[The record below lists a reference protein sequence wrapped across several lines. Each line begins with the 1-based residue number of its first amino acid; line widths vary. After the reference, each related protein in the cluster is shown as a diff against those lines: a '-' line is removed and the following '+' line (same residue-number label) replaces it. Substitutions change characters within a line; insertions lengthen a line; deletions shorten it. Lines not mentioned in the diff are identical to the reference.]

1 MAAEQGYVEAQGKLC
16 FMYAKGRGVEQDYA
30 EAVRWSRLAAEQG
43 FVEGLLLLA
52 SCYGNGEGV
61 PQDFI
66 QAQMWLNLATERLS
80 TERSCELM

>member
-1 MAAEQGYVEAQGKLC
+1 MAAEQGY
-16 FMYAKGRGVEQDYA
+16 
-30 EAVRWSRLAAEQG
+30 
-43 FVEGLLLLA
+43 VEGLLLLA